1 MHFQNCGVKDI
12 GKYLSVERKRK
23 VFYMDTAVSEEFI
36 SNVTEGKIH
45 YCQIAIFIRALPT

>member
-1 MHFQNCGVKDI
+1 
-12 GKYLSVERKRK
+12 
-23 VFYMDTAVSEEFI
+23 MDTAVSEEFI